1 MFWVDVVGLYTLFRG
16 SCFLFQFDVSS
27 VLPLFHS
34 LCFFSFGL
42 WWFSVQRSPH
52 TPRSSLSDSVC
63 VCVCVFQC
71 FDLDKFEGVSTE
83 AVLVEQSFKL
93 LNQDR
98 FWAGLVFTDL
108 APADPRTPPHIRY
121 KIRMDIGDT
130 ERTDKIK
137 ERSEPNT
144 QDHNINT

>member
-1 MFWVDVVGLYTLFRG
+1 MYTLFRG
-16 SCFLFQFDVSS
+16 SCFLFQFFCS
-27 VLPLFHS
+27 
-34 LCFFSFGL
+34 
-42 WWFSVQRSPH
+42 
-52 TPRSSLSDSVC
+52 SSLSFTLFLLIRSLVVLC
-63 VCVCVFQC
+63 SAFATYTSFFTVRFSVCVCVFQC

-108 APADPRTPPHIRY
+108 DPADPRTPPHIRY